1 MELTDYLIKG
11 LKQLN
16 IKIISPISLKKE
28 RSAIILFTLGEKN
41 RECLKTLFKNKI
53 IVGAR
58 GEGIRV
64 AVNFFNNISDIDGLL
79 KVLKS
84 VCL

>member
-11 LKQLN
+11 LKKLN
-16 IKIISPISLKKE
+16 IKIISPVALKKE
-28 RSAIILFTLGEKN
+28 RSAIVSFALGEKN
-41 RECLKTLFKNKI
+41 RECIKTLSKNKI

-64 AVNFFNNISDIDGLL
+64 SVNIFNNFDDINRLL
-79 KVLKS
+79 EVLSK
-84 VCL
+84 L